1 MTTATPNRSDVKRW
15 ADGPEVREWALT
27 LTDKE
32 KKRYGIEGI
41 EVSERGRFHSS
52 IVRAFNHAHKAEGV
66 AYVPISRS
74 TPRLPEVFEE
84 RYQPDDEPRVYRQER
99 QEPEEAP
106 PAPEGKSNK
115 HEAQQA
121 PQPMVM
127 AMGNAPAPVMEL
139 LQAGQNVIVVYVPLP
154 VSAA

>member
-1 MTTATPNRSDVKRW
+1 MATETMNRSEIKRW

-52 IVRAFNHAHKAEGV
+52 IVRAFNRAHRDEGV
-66 AYVPISRS
+66 GYVPISRHS
-74 TPRLPEVFEE
+74 PRLPEVFEE
-84 RYQPDDEPRVYRQER
+84 RYQEDDEPEVYRQEPR
-99 QEPEEAP
+99 TPKEEKPTP
-106 PAPEGKSNK
+106 PSPRTPQDET
-115 HEAQQA
+115 

-127 AMGNAPAPVMEL
+127 AMGAAPAPIMEL

-154 VSAA
+154 VNAA